1 MFLKRRKPT
10 PKTDAIHSATAP
22 KYDETKLIPAIRSSI
37 CTGEQVA
44 GFRNRETRVFT
55 EIMLIKSEKDLE
67 TFKAKYGIEG
77 EIEVFY

>member
-10 PKTDAIHSATAP
+10 LNTDAIHSATAP
-22 KYDETKLIPAIRSSI
+22 KYDDTKLIPAIRSSI

-44 GFRNRETRVFT
+44 GFRNRETRAFT
-55 EIMLIKSEKDLE
+55 EIMLIKSEKDLAS
-67 TFKAKYGIEG
+67 FKAKYGIEG